1 MKNILSKMVVWD
13 YFVIVFFVNSIAT
26 LIVNSYSDRLENS
39 DVVSSII
46 HALIIMYGYN
56 YFKNRKPY

>member
-1 MKNILSKMVVWD
+1 MKKLLSNLVVWD
-13 YFVIVFFVNSIAT
+13 YFVAVFFVNSVAT
-26 LIVNSYSDRLENS
+26 LFINSYSENLQND

-46 HALIIMYGYN
+46 HALIVIYGYT